1 MNIRGKFN
9 FFYAK
14 QTQLFWYVAFLSLTI
29 YSPLWAQDFCSTP
42 ETSDNFIYESVLQSA
57 NNNGPFYLKVYVHV
71 IRDDDGNGGQSVQNV
86 EDALAYLDQD
96 FNPHNIFFVWDCQI
110 DYIDNDYWYAGP
122 ANNTGGIFSVNNHYD
137 GIDIYLFPDVANKTG
152 GRANGVGE
160 SSEFWVAGTW
170 DGIPVARSHIIS
182 HEMGHV
188 LNLWHTHHSC
198 ESGGVWEKTDGSNC
212 EVSGDFVCDTPADPY
227 MDFDV
232 DSNTCEWSGIP
243 YCSAPEPASNY
254 NPDTKVIMAYSYP
267 GCMEYFTDG
276 QGERARNSIATL
288 PYLQNTKISNLACG
302 EEEDLCE
309 ENNYDP
315 QIFIEYP
322 WLEDVI
328 AGYDCQ
334 SVTIEV
340 YDFSYYEFIYVSFPS
355 TPSLPAEEK
364 IYFMTGEFW
373 CKSRPNLDCKAYYGL
388 IDPSAVTC
396 GCNETCQDGNC
407 PQPCEQKDRNALL
420 ALYNSTN
427 GENWNVTWNID
438 QPISTW
444 YGVTLNENGCVKVLN
459 LPNNGLTGTLAAEVS
474 ALTELTYLNLA
485 DNAMGGNLPSSIGN
499 LQKVGFIDF
508 RNNQLTGAIPENT
521 STLPILNFLH
531 LEHNNLT
538 GGIPPSFA
546 DMENLSFLYIN
557 HNQLSNSFAPQLK
570 VLCEQLSNSN
580 NSSISDGNNFE
591 QSWSSFCFDGGEVWP
606 GDTNI
611 DGIVDENDVTF
622 WGIASGN
629 QGPAR
634 VSEHQNT
641 EWYPHPAQDWANE
654 TNGIN
659 GKHQDVD
666 GNGIVDGDDL
676 AAISNN
682 QGNTNDN
689 GSITLSIAQSELNF
703 RLETLNSINDVLPVN
718 LFIEDLQGADILA
731 HGISG
736 VLYFDNPAITNINID
751 ITGSS
756 LSPNP
761 QYLYQQYNANA
772 NSLAFA
778 ITRTDGN
785 NVLCDDYILT
795 LEITFGNNL
804 SNGED
809 EINIQLTKGKVVLS
823 DGLIK
828 NIANSS
834 LNLIISDTQNLSI
847 SATVQ
852 VIQQEC
858 NSLGKAII
866 NVYGGT
872 PPYYYQWN
880 TGVTT
885 NVYDNLLAGTYE
897 VTITD
902 SNNDSETLIVVID
915 EFEPVYDSNG
925 ELICGNA
932 CKAYTNPKGNVSSGV
947 VRAKQLLESD
957 ATIQPNSDVQFTAG
971 ERIRLNTGFSTQQN
985 STFRGAIEDCE

>member
-1 MNIRGKFN
+1 MNILFQINLLAKKLTHIICSLAFFGLFN
-9 FFYAK
+9 SLYA
-14 QTQLFWYVAFLSLTI
+14 Q
-29 YSPLWAQDFCSTP
+29 AQDFCSTP

-57 NNNGPFYLKVYVHV
+57 NNNGPFYLKIYVHV
-71 IRDDDGNGGQSVQNV
+71 IRDDDGNGGQNVQNV
-86 EDALAYLDQD
+86 EDALVYLDED

-110 DYIDNDYWYAGP
+110 DYIDDNYWYAGP
-122 ANNTGGIFSVNNHYD
+122 ANNSRGIFSVNNHND
-137 GIDIYLFPDVANKTG
+137 GIDIYLFPDNANKTG

-160 SSEFWVAGTW
+160 SSEFWVSGIW
-170 DGIPVARSHIIS
+170 DGIPVSRSHIIS

-227 MDFDV
+227 MRFDV

-267 GCMEYFTDG
+267 GCMEYFTGG

-288 PYLQNTKISNLACG
+288 PYLQNTIISNIACG
-302 EEEDLCE
+302 EEDLCE

-315 QIFIEYP
+315 QVFIEYP
-322 WLEDVI
+322 WLLDVI
-328 AGYDCQ
+328 AGRSCQ

-340 YDFSYYEFIYVSFPS
+340 YDFSYYTFIHVSLPS
-355 TPSLPAEEK
+355 TPNLPAENS
-364 IYFMTGEFW
+364 IYYMTGEFW
-373 CKSRPNLDCKAYYGL
+373 CKSRPSLNCKAYYGL
-388 IDPSAVTC
+388 TNPDAVTC
-396 GCNETCQDGNC
+396 GCTQTCTDESC
-407 PQPCEQKDRNALL
+407 PSPCEQKDRNALL

-427 GENWNVTWNID
+427 GENWNITWDID
-438 QPISTW
+438 QPISNW
-444 YGVTLNENGCVKVLN
+444 NGVTLDENGCVKVLN

-474 ALTELTYLNLA
+474 TLTELTYLNLA
-485 DNAMGGNLPSSIGN
+485 DNAIGGNLPSSIGN
-499 LQKVGFIDF
+499 LQNVGFIDF
-508 RNNQLTGAIPENT
+508 RNNQLTGAIPENI

-531 LEHNNLT
+531 LEYNNLT

-546 DMENLSFLYIN
+546 DMENLSFLYLN
-557 HNQLSNSFAPQLK
+557 HNQLSNSYAPQLK
-570 VLCEQLSNSN
+570 TLCEQLNNSN
-580 NSSISDGNNFE
+580 NANISDGNNFE
-591 QSWSSFCFDGGEVWP
+591 QTWSSFCFDGGEVWP
-606 GDTNI
+606 GDANI
-611 DGIVDENDVTF
+611 DGIVDENDVAF
-622 WGIASGN
+622 WGIAVGN

-634 VSEHQNT
+634 ASEHQNT
-641 EWYPHPAQDWANE
+641 DWYPHPAQDWGNE

-659 GKHQDVD
+659 GKHQDAD

-676 AAISNN
+676 NTISNN
-682 QGNTNDN
+682 QGNENNN

-703 RLETLNSINDVLPVN
+703 RLETLSSQNDVIPVK

-736 VLYFDNPAITNINID
+736 VFYFDNPAITNVNID
-751 ITGSS
+751 ITGSA
-756 LSPNP
+756 LNPNP
-761 QYLYQQYNANA
+761 QYVYQQYNANA

-785 NVLCDDYILT
+785 NELCDDYVLT
-795 LEITFGNNL
+795 LEITIGPNL
-804 SNGED
+804 SND
-809 EINIQLTKGKVVLS
+809 DNEINIQLTKGKVILS
-823 DGLIK
+823 DGIIK

-834 LNLIISDTQNLSI
+834 INLMISDIQNLDI
-847 SATVQ
+847 FATAQ

-866 NVYGGT
+866 NAYGGV
-872 PPYYYQWN
+872 PPYYFQWN

-885 NVYDNLLAGTYE
+885 NIYENLLAGTYE

-932 CKAYTNPKGNVSSGV
+932 CKTYTYPTGNISNGTT
-947 VRAKQLLESD
+947 RAKLLLESD
-957 ATIQPNSDVQFTAG
+957 ATIQQNAAVEFTAG
-971 ERIRLNTGFSTQQN
+971 ERIRLNTGFSTKQN